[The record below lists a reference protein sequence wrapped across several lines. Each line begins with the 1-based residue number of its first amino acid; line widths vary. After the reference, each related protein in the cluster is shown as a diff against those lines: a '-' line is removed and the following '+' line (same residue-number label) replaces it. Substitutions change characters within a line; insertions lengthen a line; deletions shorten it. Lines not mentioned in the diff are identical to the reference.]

1 MCVKCKTE
9 HEQIK
14 ILNLLNAIAIEKY
27 KKRVQIFLLF
37 FKKKNI
43 ILKLKCVYLL
53 NIEALP
59 LKAHKF

>member
-27 KKRVQIFLLF
+27 KKGFKYFIFL
-37 FKKKNI
+37 KKKHNFKI
-43 ILKLKCVYLL
+43 EMCVF
-53 NIEALP
+53 IEHRGASF
-59 LKAHKF
+59 KST

>member
-1 MCVKCKTE
+1 MSVKCKTE

-27 KKRVQIFLLF
+27 KKRVQIFYF

>member
-27 KKRVQIFLLF
+27 KKRVQIFYF
-37 FKKKNI
+37 FLKKHNFKI
-43 ILKLKCVYLL
+43 EMCVF
-53 NIEALP
+53 IEHRGASF
-59 LKAHKF
+59 KST

>member
-14 ILNLLNAIAIEKY
+14 ILNLLNAIAIV
-27 KKRVQIFLLF
+27 KKLNPFL
-37 FKKKNI
+37 KKKENI